1 MNTTS
6 RVVLRW
12 PVFLVVAIACM
23 AAGAAGT
30 YWIVRSPARPAPAGA
45 DHAISHDAPQAEP
58 HENHGAATAS
68 DRLADVHIELTPEA
82 MERAGIVVAT
92 VAASG
97 DGAQLRLPASIEP
110 NEYKQVDVTPL
121 VSGRVT
127 RVLAQLGGS
136 VHRGQ
141 ALAEIF
147 SPDLAEAET
156 RYVSARAELDAHER
170 QLQRTEKLVEIGAA
184 TRQEVEMLHAEH
196 TARLTAVASAQSRL
210 ELLGLSSA
218 QIGHLG
224 PGTHVAAL
232 MTIPA
237 PLAGIVTARTAN
249 PGLNVDTTAKL
260 FTIVDLSSVWVIA
273 GVYEKDFARLRAGAR
288 ATVTTTAYPGLV
300 IPTRVT
306 YIDPRVSP
314 ETRTARVR
322 AEVPNPRGLLRLG
335 MYAEM
340 SIDDA
345 GDTNLPTLPAS
356 AVQNVGDRT
365 VVYLLDDSH
374 PGRFTEREVRL
385 GERSGDRVAVIEG
398 VKAGDAVV
406 TKGTFSLRAE
416 RERLGLRATS
426 R

>member
-1 MNTTS
+1 
-6 RVVLRW
+6 
-12 PVFLVVAIACM
+12 
-23 AAGAAGT
+23 
-30 YWIVRSPARPAPAGA
+30 
-45 DHAISHDAPQAEP
+45 
-58 HENHGAATAS
+58 
-68 DRLADVHIELTPEA
+68 
-82 MERAGIVVAT
+82 
-92 VAASG
+92 
-97 DGAQLRLPASIEP
+97 
-110 NEYKQVDVTPL
+110 
-121 VSGRVT
+121 
-127 RVLAQLGGS
+127 
-136 VHRGQ
+136 
-141 ALAEIF
+141 
-147 SPDLAEAET
+147 
-156 RYVSARAELDAHER
+156 
-170 QLQRTEKLVEIGAA
+170 
-184 TRQEVEMLHAEH
+184 
-196 TARLTAVASAQSRL
+196 
-210 ELLGLSSA
+210 
-218 QIGHLG
+218 
-224 PGTHVAAL
+224 
-232 MTIPA
+232 
-237 PLAGIVTARTAN
+237 
-249 PGLNVDTTAKL
+249 
-260 FTIVDLSSVWVIA
+260 VWVIA
-273 GVYEKDFARLRAGAR
+273 GVYEKDFARLRSGAR

-300 IPTRVT
+300 IPSRVT

-416 RERLGLRATS
+416 RERLGLRATN